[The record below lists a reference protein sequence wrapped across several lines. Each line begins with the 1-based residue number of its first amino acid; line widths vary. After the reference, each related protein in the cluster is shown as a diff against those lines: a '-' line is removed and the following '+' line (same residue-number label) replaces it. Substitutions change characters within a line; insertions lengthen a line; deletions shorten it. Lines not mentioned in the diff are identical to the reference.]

1 MTRDEALRIL
11 GLESNATLDDARKAY
26 RDLVKVVHPDK
37 DSSPGAKQ
45 RFILVQDAYE
55 VITSQQWQG
64 EPTRAEKARRERERK
79 EREAGAKAE
88 RERQEREAREMKE
101 RIRREKERAE
111 RERQERKEKQQR
123 YTDAY
128 VFSFLES
135 GMEKVTKLKQ
145 YAAAINDF
153 DNVIEYLSDGYN
165 SRYVHDVYYWRGMAK
180 YFLIQY
186 NGAAKLNQ
194 HLDVKLL
201 QYKDVIQDFNM
212 AIYLRPDYAG
222 AYYWR
227 GRAKYEESRSV
238 GIVLRTFDDAVN
250 AVQDF
255 DEAIRLRPDCA
266 GAYYWRGRAKCEL
279 SRNRNKYNERD
290 CYDAYDAAVQD
301 FDGAIRLRPDYVE
314 AYYWR
319 GKMKCF
325 LDQYDAAVQDF
336 DEAIRREPDYAGAY
350 YWRGNAKFGLKHN
363 DGACQDYEKA
373 NALVTE
379 NNIKLDLLGELL

>member
-1 MTRDEALRIL
+1 MTLDEALRIL

-79 EREAGAKAE
+79 EREA
-88 RERQEREAREMKE
+88 REKKE

-153 DNVIEYLSDGYN
+153 DNVLEYLSDGYN

-180 YFLIQY
+180 YFL
-186 NGAAKLNQ
+186 
-194 HLDVKLL
+194 
-201 QYKDVIQDFNM
+201 
-212 AIYLRPDYAG
+212 
-222 AYYWR
+222 
-227 GRAKYEESRSV
+227 
-238 GIVLRTFDDAVN
+238 
-250 AVQDF
+250 
-255 DEAIRLRPDCA
+255 
-266 GAYYWRGRAKCEL
+266 
-279 SRNRNKYNERD
+279 
-290 CYDAYDAAVQD
+290 
-301 FDGAIRLRPDYVE
+301 
-314 AYYWR
+314 
-319 GKMKCF
+319 
-325 LDQYDAAVQDF
+325 DQYGAAVQDF
-336 DEAIRREPDYAGAY
+336 DEMIRLRPNYAGAY
-350 YWRGNAKFGLKHN
+350 YWRGNAKFGLKQD

-379 NNIKLDLLGELL
+379 KKMKLDSWGESLLQ